1 MTFGPRISE
10 AREWAG
16 KTQQA
21 VADHFGISRE
31 AVSQWESEDT
41 RPRSAKLSELARF
54 LSVRLAWL
62 MDGSGPMSSNASLSP
77 ASRATVPVVGQIGPG
92 AVMFP
97 YDDHSL
103 GQGVDEVPAPM
114 SVEGDNFVAVRIK
127 GDSMRP
133 MKEGWL
139 LFFRKIDSGVPAECR
154 DQLCIVKIANDG
166 PMMVKE
172 LRWTKT
178 PYLFNLLSWNAEP
191 IEDVALDWAAKVIDI
206 RPL

>member
-54 LSVRLAWL
+54 LGVHLAWL
-62 MDGSGPMSSNASLSP
+62 MDGFGPMSGKASISSS
-77 ASRATVPVVGQIGPG
+77 SRATVTVVGQIGAG

-103 GQGVDEVPAPM
+103 EQGLDEVPAPM
-114 SVEGDNFVAVRIK
+114 SLEGDDYVAVRIK
-127 GDSMRP
+127 GDAMRP

-139 LFFRKIDSGVPAECR
+139 MFFRKTDSGVPDECR
-154 DQLCIVKIANDG
+154 DQLCVVKIANDG

-178 PYLFNLLSWNAEP
+178 PYRYNLLSWNAEP
-191 IEDVALDWAAKVIDI
+191 IEDVALDWAAKVMDI
-206 RPL
+206 RPQ